1 MRSNNDRIREQRE
14 SLPTF
19 DYKNELIDAIREYNI
34 LVVIGETGSGK
45 TTQIP
50 QYILEEMSEIKKIG
64 VTQPRRIAAIT
75 VAKRVSEEQD
85 VRLGSKIGYT
95 IRFDDRTTD
104 STQLKYMTDGIL
116 LREATMDPKLSQ
128 YDVII
133 IDEAHERTLDTDVLF
148 GLLKQTHQ
156 LRPDLKILIMSA
168 TLDVTK
174 FSDFFGGCP
183 IFEIP
188 GRTYPV
194 EVVYPLLDASTKSMA
209 SLKSAM
215 VDRAVEQAWKIHCRE
230 PKGDILVFLTGQ
242 QDIERACKQFLEK
255 ERGCNYQREVRFYD
269 HGKGVSR
276 AVVYPLYASL
286 ETYDQKAVFELPRE
300 NERKIVFA
308 TNVAQ
313 TSVTIP
319 GIRYVVDS
327 GFAKEKSYDPN
338 TGMDALLVTEISQ
351 AAAIQ
356 RAGRAGRTAPGK
368 AFRLYSEESFEHMLP
383 NTIPEIQRSSL
394 MSTVLSL
401 KTLNIVDVLH
411 FEFIDPPEESLVRNA
426 LKQLYL
432 LGAIDEN
439 GRITKLG
446 HQMSSFPLSPPLAR
460 ILIASS
466 IEYGCSYEVLII
478 VSMMAG
484 DLELFKT
491 VSPQQRRRIQGNED
505 EENEAIRA
513 EACKLKFAHHTGDH
527 MTCLNVWHEW
537 KRHDKSRQWCK
548 ENYINPRV
556 LEMAENVRSQLID
569 VMDKLHLKIIHAPTI
584 INKHKKKSSHKR
596 RHVGENES
604 GDNLDPVPILK
615 SFLTGYFT
623 NIANKGAHRSVF
635 SHYSPDQHLTTS
647 EEISSTAL
655 VALYLHPQ
663 CALASEL
670 LDRNKIQYADLDW
683 VMYTNVTYT
692 NKAVMKGVSKIVWD
706 WVKQGEGQS
715 RIKKLPQTRLNG
727 EGQASTETLDI
738 EAEEELKKKKLEEI
752 QKKEEFEELKRKEEE
767 ENNKRR
773 RAKEIDMIRQRALA
787 RRRQK

>member
-1 MRSNNDRIREQRE
+1 MTSRQDRIREQRE

-19 DYKNELIDAIREYNI
+19 EYKAELIDAIREYEI

-50 QYILEEMSEIKKIG
+50 QYILEEMPEIRKIG
-64 VTQPRRIAAIT
+64 VTQPRRIAAMT
-75 VAKRVSEEQD
+75 VSKRVSEEQN
-85 VRLGSKIGYT
+85 VRLGSKVGYT
-95 IRFDDRTTD
+95 IRFDDRTTE
-104 STQLKYMTDGIL
+104 STKLKYMTDGIL
-116 LREATMDPKLSQ
+116 LREITMDPKLSQ
-128 YDVII
+128 YDVVI
-133 IDEAHERTLDTDVLF
+133 IDEAHERTLETDVLF
-148 GLLKQTHQ
+148 GLLKQTHR
-156 LRPDLKILIMSA
+156 LRPHLKILIMSA

-174 FSDFFGGCP
+174 FSDFFDGCP

-194 EVVYPLLDASTKSMA
+194 EIIYPLLDAPTKSMA

-242 QDIERACKQFLEK
+242 QDIERACKQFLERD
-255 ERGCNYQREVRFYD
+255 RGCNYQREVRFYD
-269 HGKGVSR
+269 HGKGVTR
-276 AVVYPLYASL
+276 AAVYPLYASL
-286 ETYDQKAVFELPRE
+286 EAYDQKAVFELPRQ
-300 NERKIVFA
+300 NDRKVVFA

-327 GFAKEKSYDPN
+327 GFVKEKSYDPN

-368 AFRLYSEESFEHMLP
+368 AFRLYSEESFEGMLP

-401 KTLNIVDVLH
+401 KTLEIVDVLH
-411 FEFIDPPEESLVRNA
+411 FAFIDPPEETLVRNA

-439 GRITKLG
+439 GKITKLG
-446 HQMSSFPLSPPLAR
+446 HQMSNFPLSPSLAR
-460 ILIASS
+460 VLIASS

-478 VSMMAG
+478 VSIMAG
-484 DLELFKT
+484 DLELFRT
-491 VSPQQRRRIQGNED
+491 PSQQRRRRQDGED
-505 EENEAIRA
+505 EGDEAIRA

-527 MTCLNVWHEW
+527 LTCLNIWYEW
-537 KRHDKSRQWCK
+537 KQHDKSRHWCK
-548 ENYINPRV
+548 ENFVNHRV
-556 LEMAENVRSQLID
+556 LEMAENVRSQLME
-569 VMDKLHLKIIHAPTI
+569 VMDKLQLKIIRAPT
-584 INKHKKKSSHKR
+584 INKHKKKSASRR
-596 RHVGENES
+596 RHHIGENKDGES
-604 GDNLDPVPILK
+604 VDPVPVLK

-623 NIANKGAHRSVF
+623 NIANKGTHRSVF
-635 SHYSPDQHLTTS
+635 SHYSPDQHLS
-647 EEISSTAL
+647 MDNEISSTAL

-670 LDRNKIQYADLDW
+670 LDRNKLQYADLEW
-683 VMYTNVTYT
+683 VVYTNVTYT

-706 WVKQGEGQS
+706 WVKQGEGQA
-715 RIKKLPQTRLNG
+715 RIQKLPQTRLNG
-727 EGQASTETLDI
+727 GGQADTGTLDA
-738 EAEEELKKKKLEEI
+738 EAEEELKNKSLEEA
-752 QKKEEFEELKRKEEE
+752 QKREEEEEAKRKEEE
-767 ENNKRR
+767 ENNKKR
-773 RAKEIDMIRQRALA
+773 RAEEIDMIRQRALA